1 MSQAQL
7 SQTDSSNIK
16 DYMQQVGK
24 QARSA
29 SRRLANANTADKNTA
44 LMAIHEALL
53 TNQDHILAANATDM
67 DNGKA
72 NDLDAALLDRLQLTP
87 DRFAGMLQGLKDVAA
102 LPDPVGEV
110 SDMTFRP
117 SGIQLG
123 KMRVPLGV
131 VGMIYESRPNVTL
144 EAASLALKSGN
155 AIILRGGSEAFASN
169 QAIAQCIAQGLQNAG
184 MPQHAV
190 QVLQTT
196 DRAAVGELITM
207 TEYVDVIVP
216 RGGKGLIERISND
229 ARVPVIKHLD
239 GNCHTYV
246 DADADADIAVRVS
259 VNAKTQ
265 RYGTCNTM
273 ETLLV
278 DTAIAGDLLPKIATA
293 IVQADDAMQL
303 RVDEAAMQLL
313 AEIAELDGHLSAA
326 NGSDWDTE
334 YLAPILAVKLVDG
347 LDAAIEHINTHG
359 SHHTDVI
366 ITDNYSKA
374 QKFLRA
380 VDSSSVMINA
390 SSRFADGFEYGLG
403 AEIGISTD
411 KIHARGPV
419 GLEGLTSQK
428 WIVYGH
434 GEVRG

>member
-1 MSQAQL
+1 MTTTTI
-7 SQTDSSNIK
+7 TDITA
-16 DYMQQVGK
+16 YMQQVGQ
-24 QARSA
+24 QARQA
-29 SRRLANANTADKNTA
+29 SRLLAAANTGTKNAA
-44 LMAIHEALL
+44 LMAIHEVLL
-53 TNQDHILAANATDM
+53 AAKDTILAANKIDM
-67 DNGKA
+67 DNGEK
-72 NDLDAALLDRLQLTP
+72 NNLDAALLDRLELNE
-87 DRFAGMLQGLKDVAA
+87 DRFNGMLQGLKDVAA
-102 LPDPVGEV
+102 LPDPIGEV

-169 QAIAQCIAQGLQNAG
+169 QAIAKCVLEGLQKAG
-184 MPQHAV
+184 LPEHGV

-207 TEYVDVIVP
+207 TDYVDVIVP
-216 RGGKGLIERISND
+216 RGGKGLIERISRD

-239 GNCHTYV
+239 GNCHTYI
-246 DADADADIAVRVS
+246 DADADPEIAVKVS
-259 VNAKTQ
+259 VNAKTH

-278 DTAIAGDLLPKIATA
+278 DTAVAEQLLPKIAEA
-293 IVQADDAMQL
+293 IIAADDNMQL
-303 RVDEAAMQLL
+303 RVDSTAKALL
-313 AEIAELDGHLSAA
+313 QDNAKLAGHVSDATDA
-326 NGSDWDTE
+326 DWDTE
-334 YLAPILAVKLVDG
+334 YLAPVLAIKVIDG
-347 LDAAIEHINTHG
+347 LDAAIAHINKHG

-366 ITDNYSKA
+366 ITDNYTKS
-374 QKFLRA
+374 QRFIRE
-380 VDSSSVMINA
+380 VDSASVMINA

-419 GLEGLTSQK
+419 GLNGLTSQK

>member
-1 MSQAQL
+1 MAQDI
-7 SQTDSSNIK
+7 TDVK
-16 DYMQQVGK
+16 EYMQQVGQQARQASRLLAAANTGAKNDALLCIYDKLK
-24 QARSA
+24 QA
-29 SRRLANANTADKNTA
+29 KP
-44 LMAIHEALL
+44 E
-53 TNQDHILAANATDM
+53 ILAANKIDM
-67 DNGKA
+67 QNGHDN
-72 NDLDAALLDRLQLTP
+72 NLDAALLDRLELTD
-87 DRFAGMLQGLKDVAA
+87 DRFEGMLQGLKDVSA
-102 LPDPVGEV
+102 LPDPIGEV
-110 SDMTFRP
+110 ADMTYRP

-155 AIILRGGSEAFASN
+155 AIILRGGSEAFESN
-169 QAIAQCIAQGLQNAG
+169 QAIAKCILEGLKEAG
-184 MPQHAV
+184 LPEHGV

-207 TEYVDVIVP
+207 TEFVDVIVP

-239 GNCHTYV
+239 GNCHTFIDS
-246 DADADADIAVRVS
+246 DADPEVAIKVS
-259 VNAKTQ
+259 VNAKTH

-278 DTAIAGDLLPKIATA
+278 DNTVANELLPKIAEA
-293 IVQADDAMQL
+293 IVDADDAMQL
-303 RVDEAAMQLL
+303 RLDAESKAILQDNAKL
-313 AEIAELDGHLSAA
+313 AGHLNDA
-326 NGSDWDTE
+326 NEEDWDTE
-334 YLAPILAVKLVDG
+334 YLAPILAIKIVAGIDE
-347 LDAAIEHINTHG
+347 AISHINTHG

-366 ITDNYSKA
+366 ITNNYTKS
-374 QKFLRA
+374 QRFIRE

-419 GLEGLTSQK
+419 GLNGLTSQK